1 MNKYEQ
7 LIEHIINDEQDKA
20 RALFHKIVVEKSRDI
35 YESLID
41 EEDLQEVGGNEV
53 EGLVRDVTADEEGI
67 AEADM
72 DDEGAEGPDMDMDD
86 MDMDDGMG
94 DEEDHH
100 ADVGG
105 DEGLEDRVMDL
116 EDALD
121 ELKAEFD
128 SLMAGGDDSDMMGGD
143 ESDMMGGEDDDAMR
157 MMEEEEDDEEELDE
171 SKEEEEDDEE
181 ELDENMVRE
190 YVEKVSATSQ
200 GSEGHEV
207 AKGGSANVNKQSIV
221 AGKNDMGG
229 SAKNLVRGD
238 SNPAPD
244 GQRAQGKA
252 SGFVKPAQ
260 EMDLGKRNVNKPGGN
275 KGAQNWY
282 GKKETS
288 WEKSHGKEGQTT
300 DGKMSVDT
308 KSLVGGKVR

>member
-41 EEDLQEVGGNEV
+41 EDDLQEVGGNEV
-53 EGLVRDVTADEEGI
+53 ESLVRDVEVEEEGI

-86 MDMDDGMG
+86 MDMDDMG
-94 DEEDHH
+94 DEDDHH
-100 ADVGG
+100 DDVGG

-128 SLMAGGDDSDMMGGD
+128 SLMAGDDSGD
-143 ESDMMGGEDDDAMR
+143 EDMGMDDMDMAGDDDAMR
-157 MMEEEEDDEEELDE
+157 MMEAED
-171 SKEEEEDDEE
+171 EEEEDDEE

-190 YVEKVSATSQ
+190 YVEKVSAPSM

-221 AGKNDMGG
+221 ANKNDMGG

-244 GQRAQGKA
+244 GQKPNGKA
-252 SGFVKPAQ
+252 AGFVKPAQ

-275 KGAQNWY
+275 KGAQNFY
-282 GKKETS
+282 NSKETS

-300 DGKMSVDT
+300 SGKMSVDS
-308 KSLVGGKVR
+308 KSIVGGKVR